1 MRGIFSTP
9 AVLTMRTPHMT
20 KRKDLSSGIP
30 ALDRVLEGVWAGDNI
45 VLQVDDIADFLPF
58 AHRYCEYTRNAG
70 RKLVYFRFAD
80 HEPLLPE
87 GLPAEVHELDP
98 SAGFEQFIPEILTV
112 IDRNGHDA
120 VYYLFDSLSGLA
132 VDWYSDRMLGN
143 FFRLTCP
150 YLFDYDTVALFMLL
164 RNVHTPLATR
174 AIHTTAQIVLDIFRH
189 RDELYILPLKVWER
203 RSPTM
208 YMLHSWIGDEVRPVT
223 RSVELAE
230 IRTSIPQ
237 PWIDPSVEWRDP
249 WTSAFAEA
257 REVQERLRAG
267 EAAPGEEEAHV
278 QRLVRMLLSR
288 DETDDVFGLCL
299 EHFGLDDL
307 LAIGKRMIGTGQI
320 GGKSVGMLLARK
332 ILQRTKPDLAGR
344 LEVHDSSYVGSDVFY
359 SYLVLNDC
367 WWDRYR
373 LKGAEDLFD
382 RARDLESRLRT
393 GALPPVV
400 LEQFREVLEYFGQSP
415 VIVRSSSLL
424 EDAYGNSFSGKYE
437 SVFCGNQGNPEE
449 RLADFI
455 EAVRTIYAST
465 MSEEALSY
473 RLHRGLIH
481 RDEQMALLVQ
491 RVSGEFHGDLYY
503 PHIGGVGYSFNPYV
517 WHKRIDPAQGML
529 RLVFGLGT
537 RAVDRHDD
545 DYTRVV
551 ALNAPMLR
559 PEGSTD
565 EIRTYSQKAVNVI
578 SLTENAHAPRSF
590 EEVLAASGDLP
601 LQMLTSRDLA
611 LEQRARE
618 AGVHNVFSEVLTF
631 EGLLTRTAFPAEMH
645 AMMSAVAEAY
655 RHPVDIEFT
664 VNFNADGDYLVNLLQ
679 CRPFHFVGELT
690 HLPAPADI
698 LPATVL
704 LKTAGPV
711 IGHSMA
717 IEVDRVVYVVPE
729 EYSALSTND
738 RFATASL
745 VGRVMNQPGE
755 KRSIVLAGPGRWGT
769 RMPKLGV
776 PAMLSQI
783 KNATVL
789 CEVAEMHA
797 GLNPDLSLG
806 THFFNDLVD
815 LGILYMGIKPG
826 STGSLL
832 NADLLQGLP
841 NALGRIIPEA
851 SDKGDLVRVI
861 DAEDLDGRSIW
872 LWSDVLEQRAIVFVS
887 DRCEVRRP

>member
-1 MRGIFSTP
+1 
-9 AVLTMRTPHMT
+9 MT

-45 VLQVDDIADFLPF
+45 VLQVDDIADFQPF
-58 AHRYCEYTRNAG
+58 AHRYCEYTHNAS

-98 SAGFEQFIPEILTV
+98 SAGFEQFISEILTV

-189 RDELYILPLKVWER
+189 KGDLYVLPLKVWER

-208 YMLHSWIGDEVRPVT
+208 YMLHSWVDDEVRPVMK
-223 RSVELAE
+223 SVDLAE
-230 IRTSIPQ
+230 IRTSMPQ

-257 REVQERLRAG
+257 REVQKRVDVG
-267 EAAPGEEEAHV
+267 EVEPAEVETHTR
-278 QRLVRMLLSR
+278 RLVRMLLSR
-288 DETDDVFGLCL
+288 DESDDVFGLCM
-299 EHFGLDDL
+299 EHFDLADL
-307 LAIGKRMIGTGQI
+307 LDIGKRMVGTGQI
-320 GGKSVGMLLARK
+320 GGKSVGMLVARK
-332 ILQRTKPDLAGR
+332 ILTRMRPDLAAR
-344 LEVHDSSYVGSDVFY
+344 LEVHDSFYVGSDVFY

-382 RARDLESRLRT
+382 RARDLEARLRT

-400 LEQFREVLEYFGQSP
+400 LDQFREILEYFGQSP

-437 SVFCGNQGNPEE
+437 SVFCGNQGDPEQ
-449 RLADFI
+449 RLAEFVA
-455 EAVRTIYAST
+455 AVRTIYAST
-465 MSEEALSY
+465 MSEEALAY

-491 RVSGEFHGDLYY
+491 RVSGEFHDGLYY

-517 WHKRIDPAQGML
+517 WNKRIDPAQGML

-551 ALNAPMLR
+551 ALNAPTLR
-559 PEGSTD
+559 PEGSSD
-565 EIRTYSQKAVNVI
+565 EIRTYSQKTVNVI
-578 SLTENAHAPRSF
+578 DLAENAHVSRSF
-590 EEVLAASGDLP
+590 EDVARTSGDLP
-601 LQMLTSRDLA
+601 VHMLTSRDLA
-611 LEQRARE
+611 LERRARE
-618 AGVHNVFSEVLTF
+618 AGIRGVFSQVLTF
-631 EGLLTRTAFPAEMH
+631 DGLLTSTAFPAEMH
-645 AMMSAVAEAY
+645 AMMSTIADAY
-655 RHPVDIEFT
+655 HHPVDIEFT
-664 VNFNADGDYLVNLLQ
+664 VNFVGSDDYRINLLQ

-698 LPATVL
+698 PPATVL
-704 LKTAGPV
+704 LRTAGPV

-717 IEVDRVVYVVPE
+717 LEIDRVVYVVPE
-729 EYSALSTND
+729 RYSALTGNQ

-745 VGRVMNQPGE
+745 VGRITNLPGSD
-755 KRSIVLAGPGRWGT
+755 RRIALVGPGRWGT
-769 RMPKLGV
+769 RMPELGV
-776 PAMLSQI
+776 PATLSQI

-789 CEVAEMHA
+789 AEVAEMHA
-797 GLNPDLSLG
+797 GLTPDLSLG

-815 LGILYMGIKPG
+815 LDILYMGITPG
-826 STGSLL
+826 SADSLL
-832 NADLLQGLP
+832 NADLLEGLP
-841 NALGRIIPEA
+841 NALGRLLPEA
-851 SDKGDLVRVI
+851 ADASDLVRVI

-872 LWSDVLEQRAIVFVS
+872 LWSDVLEQRAVLFVS

>member
-1 MRGIFSTP
+1 M
-9 AVLTMRTPHMT
+9 A

-45 VLQVDDIADFLPF
+45 VLQVDDMADFLPF
-58 AHRYCEYTRNAG
+58 AHRYCEYTRDAG

-87 GLPAEVHELDP
+87 GLPAEVHTLDP
-98 SAGFEQFIPEILTV
+98 SAGFEKFISEILTI

-150 YLFDYDTVALFMLL
+150 YLFDYDTVAMFMLL

-174 AIHTTAQIVLDIFRH
+174 AIHTTAQIVLDVFRH
-189 RDELYILPLKVWER
+189 DGALYVLPLKVWER

-208 YMLHSWIGDEVRPVT
+208 YMLHAWTGDEVLPVMQ
-223 RSVELAE
+223 SVELAE
-230 IRTSIPQ
+230 IRTSMPQ
-237 PWIDPSVEWRDP
+237 PWIDQSVEWRDP

-257 REVQERLRAG
+257 REVLSRLKAG
-267 EAAPGEEEAHV
+267 KATPDEAGAHTH
-278 QRLVRMLLSR
+278 RLIRMLLSR
-288 DETDDVFGLCL
+288 DESDEVFGLCMEYFEL
-299 EHFGLDDL
+299 ADL
-307 LAIGKRMIGTGQI
+307 IAIGKRMVGTGQI

-332 ILQRTKPDLAGR
+332 ILARERSEIAAR
-344 LEVHDSSYVGSDVFY
+344 LEVHDSFYIGSDVFY

-373 LKGAEDLFD
+373 LKNADDLFES
-382 RARDLESRLRT
+382 ARELEARLRT
-393 GALPPVV
+393 GVVPPVV
-400 LEQFREVLEYFGQSP
+400 LDQFREILEYFGQSP

-437 SVFCGNQGNPEE
+437 SVFCGNQGDPEE
-449 RLADFI
+449 RLAEFV

-517 WHKRIDPAQGML
+517 WNKRIDPAQGML

-559 PEGSTD
+559 PEGSSD
-565 EIRTYSQKAVNVI
+565 EIRSYSQKIANVI
-578 SLTENAHAPRSF
+578 DLAENAHVSRSF
-590 EEVLAASGDLP
+590 ENVVTASPGLP
-601 LQMLTSRDLA
+601 LSMLASRDLA
-611 LEQRARE
+611 LEQRARD
-618 AGVHNVFSEVLTF
+618 AGMRDVFSQVLTF
-631 EGLLTRTAFPAEMH
+631 EGLLTGTPFPAEMH
-645 AMMSAVAEAY
+645 AMMSTIAEAY

-664 VNFNADGDYLVNLLQ
+664 VNFVGAEDYRVNLLQ
-679 CRPFHFVGELT
+679 CRPFHFTGELT

-698 LPATVL
+698 PAATVL
-704 LKTAGPV
+704 VRTSGPV

-717 IEVDRVVYVVPE
+717 IELDRVVYVVPE
-729 EYSALSTND
+729 RYSALSTAH
-738 RFATASL
+738 RFGAAAL
-745 VGRVMNQPGE
+745 VGRVTNLPGE
-755 KRSIVLAGPGRWGT
+755 KRRIALIGPGRWGT
-769 RMPKLGV
+769 RMPELGV
-776 PAMLSQI
+776 PATLSQI

-789 CEVAEMHA
+789 AEVAEMHA
-797 GLNPDLSLG
+797 GLTPDLSLG

-815 LGILYMGIKPG
+815 LDILYMGITPG
-826 STGSLL
+826 SSDSLL
-832 NADLLQGLP
+832 NADLLEGLP
-841 NALGRIIPEA
+841 NALGRLLPEA
-851 SDKGDLVRVI
+851 ADANDLVRVI
-861 DAEDLDGRSIW
+861 DAGDLDGRSIW
-872 LWSDVLEQRAIVFVS
+872 LWSDVLEQRAVIFIS
-887 DRCEVRRP
+887 DRCEVPRE

>member
-1 MRGIFSTP
+1 M
-9 AVLTMRTPHMT
+9 V

-30 ALDRVLEGVWAGDNI
+30 ALDQVLEGVWAGDNI

-58 AHRYCEYTRNAG
+58 AHRYCEYTHAAG

-80 HEPLLPE
+80 HAPLLPE

-98 SAGFEQFIPEILTV
+98 SAGFEQFISEILTV

-150 YLFDYDTVALFMLL
+150 YLFDYDTVALFMLF

-189 RDELYILPLKVWER
+189 TGELYVLPLKVWER

-208 YMLHSWIGDEVRPVT
+208 YMLHAWTGDEVRPVIQ
-223 RSVELAE
+223 SVELAE
-230 IRTSIPQ
+230 IRTSMPQ
-237 PWIDPSVEWRDP
+237 PWIDQSVEWRDP
-249 WTSAFAEA
+249 WTNAFAEA
-257 REVQERLRAG
+257 REVQARVDSG
-267 EAAPGEEEAHV
+267 EATPGEIEAHTH
-278 QRLVRMLLSR
+278 RLIRMLLSR
-288 DETDDVFGLCL
+288 DESDDVFGLCV
-299 EHFGLDDL
+299 EHFELADL
-307 LAIGKRMIGTGQI
+307 IAIGKRMVGTGQI

-332 ILQRTKPDLAGR
+332 ILMQKRPELTAR
-344 LEVHDSSYVGSDVFY
+344 LEVHDSFYVGSDVFY
-359 SYLVLNDC
+359 TYLVLNDC

-373 LKGAEDLFD
+373 LKGANDLFE
-382 RARDLESRLRT
+382 RARELETRLCT
-393 GALPPVV
+393 GVVPPVV
-400 LEQFREVLEYFGQSP
+400 LAQFREILEYFGQSP

-437 SVFCGNQGNPEE
+437 SVFCGNQGDPEE
-449 RLADFI
+449 RLEDFVA
-455 EAVRTIYAST
+455 AVRTVYSST
-465 MSEEALSY
+465 MSKEALSY

-517 WHKRIDPAQGML
+517 WNKQIDPAQGML

-559 PEGSTD
+559 PEGSSD
-565 EIRTYSQKAVNVI
+565 EIRSYSQRIANVI
-578 SLTENAHAPRSF
+578 DLTENAHVSRSF
-590 EEVLAASGDLP
+590 QNVVTASPGLP
-601 LQMLTSRDLA
+601 LDMLASRDRA
-611 LEQRARE
+611 LEQRARD
-618 AGVHNVFSEVLTF
+618 AGMRDVFSQVLTF
-631 EGLLTRTAFPAEMH
+631 EGLLTGTPFPAEMH
-645 AMMSAVAEAY
+645 AMMSTIAEAY

-664 VNFNADGDYLVNLLQ
+664 VNFVGADDYRVNLLQ

-698 LPATVL
+698 APAAVL
-704 LKTAGPV
+704 LKTSGPI

-717 IEVDRVVYVVPE
+717 IEIDRVVYVVPKR
-729 EYSALSTND
+729 YSTLSTAD
-738 RFATASL
+738 RFSVAAL
-745 VGRVMNQPGE
+745 VGRVTNLPGK
-755 KRSIVLAGPGRWGT
+755 KRHIALVGPGRWGT
-769 RMPKLGV
+769 RMPELGV
-776 PAMLSQI
+776 PATLSQI

-789 CEVAEMHA
+789 AEVAEMHA
-797 GLNPDLSLG
+797 GLTPDLSLG

-815 LGILYMGIKPG
+815 LDILYMGITPG
-826 STGSLL
+826 SAEGLL
-832 NADLLQGLP
+832 NADLLERLP
-841 NALGRIIPEA
+841 NALDRLLPEA
-851 SDKGDLVRVI
+851 RDQRDLLRVI

-872 LWSDVLEQRAIVFVS
+872 LWADVLEQRAVLFIS
-887 DRCEVRRP
+887 DRCEVPQE

>member
-1 MRGIFSTP
+1 M
-9 AVLTMRTPHMT
+9 VKRT
-20 KRKDLSSGIP
+20 DLSSGIP

-45 VLQVDDIADFLPF
+45 VLQVSDIADFLPF
-58 AHRYCEYTRNAG
+58 AHRYCEYTRDAG

-87 GLPAEVHELDP
+87 GMPAEVHELDP
-98 SAGFEQFIPEILTV
+98 ATGFEQFISEILTV

-164 RNVHTPLATR
+164 RDVHTPLATR
-174 AIHTTAQIVLDIFRH
+174 AIHTTAQVVLDIFR
-189 RDELYILPLKVWER
+189 RKEELYILPLKVWER

-208 YMLHSWIGDEVRPVT
+208 YMLHSWTGDEVRPVT
-223 RSVELAE
+223 QSIVLSE
-230 IRTSIPQ
+230 IRAAMPQ
-237 PWIDPSVEWRDP
+237 PWIDSTIDSRDP

-257 REVQERLRAG
+257 RDVQRRIELG
-267 EAAPGEEEAHV
+267 EAEPGEADAHV
-278 QRLVRMLLSR
+278 RRLIHMLMSR
-288 DETDDVFGLCL
+288 DETDDVFGLCAEYFDL
-299 EHFGLDDL
+299 ADL
-307 LAIGKRMIGTGQI
+307 LAVGKRMVGTGQI
-320 GGKSVGMLLARK
+320 GGKAVGMLLARK
-332 ILQRTKPDLAGR
+332 ILTRKRPDLAER
-344 LEVHDSSYVGSDVFY
+344 LEVHDSFYVGSDVFY

-367 WWDRYR
+367 WWERYR
-373 LKGAEDLFD
+373 MKTADDLFERAEDL
-382 RARDLESRLRT
+382 ARRLRT
-393 GALPPVV
+393 GTLPPVV
-400 LEQFREVLEYFGQSP
+400 IEQFREILEYFGQSP

-424 EDAYGNSFSGKYE
+424 EDAYGNSFSGKYD
-437 SVFCGNQGNPEE
+437 SVFCGNQGDPEE

-465 MSEEALSY
+465 MSEEALAY
-473 RLHRGLIH
+473 RLHRGLMH

-491 RVSGEFHGDLYY
+491 RVSGELHGDLYF
-503 PHIGGVGYSFNPYV
+503 PHIGGVGYSFNPFA
-517 WHKRIDPAQGML
+517 WNKRIDPAQGML

-551 ALNAPMLR
+551 ALNAPTLR
-559 PEGSTD
+559 PEGSSD
-565 EIRTYSQKAVNVI
+565 EVRRYSQHIVNVI
-578 SLTENAHAPRSF
+578 DLKENAHVSRRF
-590 EEVLAASGDLP
+590 EQVASASDNLP
-601 LQMLTSRDLA
+601 LDMLASRDTEMEL
-611 LEQRARE
+611 RARE
-618 AGVHNVFSEVLTF
+618 AGMTDVFSHVLTF
-631 EGLLTRTAFPAEMH
+631 DGLLTDTSFPAEMH
-645 AMMSAVAEAY
+645 AMMSTIAEAY
-655 RHPVDIEFT
+655 AHPVDIEFT
-664 VNFNADGDYLVNLLQ
+664 VNFTGDGDHRINLLQ

-698 LPATVL
+698 PPATVL

-717 IEVDRVVYVVPE
+717 IELDRVVYVVPE

-755 KRSIVLAGPGRWGT
+755 TRSIVLAGPGRWGT
-769 RMPKLGV
+769 RMPELGV
-776 PAMLSQI
+776 PATLSQI

-841 NALGRIIPEA
+841 NALGRILPEA
-851 SDKGDLVRVI
+851 VDKGDLIRVI

-872 LWSDVLEQRAIVFVS
+872 LWSDVLEQRAIIFVS